1 MCLLDSKYNC
11 QLLRHVQ
18 GFPLLRLLWA
28 DLTSKGS
35 SLVLLFWLNIPTT
48 VLVEL
53 LWISQVL
60 NTSLY
65 TCHGL
70 ITPLTRHNQTSTA
83 VLHGLRWR
91 YKPRQSDLK
100 FIGAIPALQGHDSP
114 YGLYDS
120 LCTLHQYCSRDA
132 VLTAEKQSLISLLRQ
147 WRNTRYR
154 WLVKP
159 YLTGTCTLQD
169 ASSLA

>member
-1 MCLLDSKYNC
+1 MCLLNTEYNC

-35 SLVLLFWLNIPTT
+35 SLASILTQLHYHVLM
-48 VLVEL
+48 EH

-60 NTSLY
+60 DTSLH

-70 ITPLTRHNQTSTA
+70 RTPLTRHNLTKTA
-83 VLHGLRWR
+83 ALHGLRWR
-91 YKPRQSDLK
+91 YKPRQSDLI
-100 FIGAIPALQGHDSP
+100 FIGAIPALQDHDNP

-120 LCTLHQYCSRDA
+120 LCTLHQYCSCGA
-132 VLTAEKQSLISLLRQ
+132 VLTAEKPTLISHSAKGATLD
-147 WRNTRYR
+147 TGG
-154 WLVKP
+154 WLH
-159 YLTGTCTLQD
+159 LT
-169 ASSLA
+169 